1 MKYYVIDRFEEN
13 LAVCESNDGKF
24 IHLPK
29 SILPPDIS
37 EGSVIKETDEGAF
50 VQDIELEEE
59 LRQQMLELQ
68 KQVFGDD

>member
-29 SILPPDIS
+29 SILPSDIA
-37 EGSVIKETDEGAF
+37 EGSVIKETDAGDF
-50 VQDIELEEE
+50 VQDLEMEEE
-59 LRQQMLELQ
+59 LRQQMIKLQ